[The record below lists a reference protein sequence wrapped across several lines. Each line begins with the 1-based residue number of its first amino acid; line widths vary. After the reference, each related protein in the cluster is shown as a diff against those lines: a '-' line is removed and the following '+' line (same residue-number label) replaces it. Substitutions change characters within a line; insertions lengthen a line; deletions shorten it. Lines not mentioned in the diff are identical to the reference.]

1 MEIKVKAVEDVPQ
14 KSVQQ
19 VEEELLQKH
28 EEEHSEQKEET
39 SEVSKENIE
48 SNIELDE
55 NRVLS
60 FIKDR
65 YGSEVN
71 SINELM
77 EKRNTTEELPDD
89 VRSYM
94 NYKKETGR
102 GFEDYVNLN
111 KDYTKEDPDKILLD
125 YYSEIEEGLDSD
137 EISYL
142 LDSKYAIDDNIHS
155 EDEIKKRS
163 ISKKKELAKAINY
176 FNDQKLKYNTPIES
190 MGDKLEKDNKI
201 DNTFANKN
209 KESEN
214 NQQKL
219 NERAERFQQKTKE
232 LFNEE
237 FKGFKFNIDNK
248 DLVYSPGDASE
259 LKKSQSNLLNVFGK
273 YLGDNGEV
281 SDIKGFHR
289 AMAAAMNPDKFA
301 NYFYEQGVSS
311 ALNSQAKKTKN
322 VDLEMRTTPQSTSKS
337 GLRIKAVTTS
347 SRRGLT
353 IKSPRNKS

>member
-1 MEIKVKAVEDVPQ
+1 MEIKVKAVEDTPQ

-39 SEVSKENIE
+39 SEVSTENIQ
-48 SNIELDE
+48 SNNELDE

-77 EKRNTTEELPDD
+77 EKRNTTEDIPDD
-89 VRSYM
+89 VKSYM

-125 YYSEIEEGLDSD
+125 YYSETEEGLDSD

-142 LDSKYAIDDNIHS
+142 LNSKYAIDDNVHS

-190 MGDKLEKDNKI
+190 MGDNSGNDYKKENTLANEK
-201 DNTFANKN
+201 
-209 KESEN
+209 KEAEA
-214 NQQKL
+214 NQQQL

-248 DLVYSPGDASE
+248 DLVYSPGDSSE
-259 LKKSQSNLLNVFGK
+259 LKNSQSNLLNVF
-273 YLGDNGEV
+273 
-281 SDIKGFHR
+281 
-289 AMAAAMNPDKFA
+289 
-301 NYFYEQGVSS
+301 
-311 ALNSQAKKTKN
+311 
-322 VDLEMRTTPQSTSKS
+322 
-337 GLRIKAVTTS
+337 
-347 SRRGLT
+347 
-353 IKSPRNKS
+353 